1 MWHVLSHEL
10 WFFHLR
16 HGVCPSLLFVVI
28 VCLSWGDDRHCC
40 QIVFVRVFSM
50 LFVLLAACM
59 LVLIING
66 GWPFPRSPSC
76 CGHVSHC
83 CFSLCFSLELSCFYR
98 LLIFWSSI
106 KLPMICRLTTRYN
119 LTVSETCWH
128 QLLSAVRLSFGFQL
142 GSTGFAECNL
152 TQKKKKYKKVEV
164 W

>member
-1 MWHVLSHEL
+1 MWALLSHEL
-10 WFFHLR
+10 WFIHLR

-28 VCLSWGDDRHCC
+28 VCLSELRRWSALLWDCFCC
-40 QIVFVRVFSM
+40 LSWLFVWAEEMISIVVRLFLSGVFSM
-50 LFVLLAACM
+50 LFVLLAAWV

-66 GWPFPRSPSC
+66 GWAFPRSPNC

-119 LTVSETCWH
+119 LTVSETF
-128 QLLSAVRLSFGFQL
+128 SK
-142 GSTGFAECNL
+142 
-152 TQKKKKYKKVEV
+152 QKRPLN
-164 W
+164 